1 MKTIEIN
8 LNDTVYVKLSA
19 KAHEA
24 LERDYNEI
32 MKGWKCLY
40 RRPEEDTEGWSK
52 WQLWDLMQRI
62 GPNVRFDGREPIIAT
77 TIRVE
82 QDE

>member
-8 LNDTVYVKLSA
+8 LNDTVYVKLSK

-24 LERDYNEI
+24 IKQDHEQLFRWVYI
-32 MKGWKCLY
+32 PPK
-40 RRPEEDTEGWSK
+40 EDAEGWSK

-62 GPNVRFDGREPIIAT
+62 GPHIRFDGREPIIAT
-77 TIRVE
+77 IVRVE
-82 QDE
+82 LEE